1 MQSANNDCMEEI
13 MYGVPKFKENFF
25 MKYKKEVILSV
36 GAFLTI
42 ATVVRFSP
50 SNDLTNVKEITT
62 SNYNIVKS
70 EPVTG
75 YKMIMNGTEIGVV
88 SVDTDVERLI
98 NDAYAQLVTDIGY
111 DPEVSYEPALIP
123 IKGNE
128 EANLDTATIIT
139 NLKNVLV
146 SSLEVIK
153 QKAFVMRIGDN
164 FTVVLESEDAVK
176 EVLAKAQANFVKSN
190 IPVEINLDVNEHNS
204 FVMTPRVLMK
214 SSEGAVGLSTSGQG
228 DGADVTVETTDAT
241 TTDEAKTDEVPEK
254 DAGKMV
260 AIEFAEDIAVV
271 ETYVNPDDIVPIDDA
286 VALITK
292 ENEEEKI
299 YLVTE
304 GDSPSQIAAD
314 NDMKLSELYKM
325 NPGLEEKQTKIH
337 IGDPIVI
344 MVPEPELKVETVVEI
359 VYNEPIARGTSE
371 VSDPNS
377 YVGTSKVVSGGSDG
391 EKEVTALVKKMNGEE
406 ISREITATKVL
417 VEPVNKIVS
426 KGTKAY
432 PTKGAT
438 GNYVYPVSGYH
449 ISSPFGY
456 RWGSL
461 HTGVDLACPKGTS
474 IRAIDGGTIVFAG
487 WKSSRYGY
495 YVEIDHGKGVT
506 SRYAHLSKVIATV
519 GQEIHQGEEIGLVG
533 STGNSTG
540 SHLHLELRFDGSP
553 VNPIKYLD

>member
-1 MQSANNDCMEEI
+1 
-13 MYGVPKFKENFF
+13 MYGVPKFRENFF

-50 SNDLTNVKEITT
+50 SNDLTNAKEITT
-62 SNYNIVKS
+62 VSYNIEKTQ
-70 EPVTG
+70 PVTG
-75 YKMIMNGTEIGVV
+75 YKMIMNGTEVGVV
-88 SVDTDVERLI
+88 SIESDVESLI
-98 NDAYAQLVTDIGY
+98 NEAYAQLVTEIGY

-123 IKGNE
+123 VKGD
-128 EANLDTATIIT
+128 EAVSLGAPEIVT
-139 NLKNVLV
+139 NLKNALK
-146 SSLEVIK
+146 SSLEIIK
-153 QKAFVMRIGDN
+153 QKAYVMRIGDD
-164 FTVVLESEDAVK
+164 FTVVLESEDAIK
-176 EVLAKAQANFVKSN
+176 DVLAKAQENFVKSN
-190 IPVEINLDVNEHNS
+190 IAVEIDLNVNEHNS
-204 FVMTPRVLMK
+204 LVMTPRVLMK
-214 SSEGAVGLSTSGQG
+214 SAEESVGLSTSGQG
-228 DGADVTVETTDAT
+228 VDGAKVTAAVEPTTDAT
-241 TTDEAKTDEVPEK
+241 AEEATDATEATEEVDP
-254 DAGKMV
+254 GKMV
-260 AIEFAEDIAVV
+260 AIEFAEDIAIV
-271 ETYVNPDDIVPIDDA
+271 ETYVNPEEIVAVDEA

-299 YLVTE
+299 YLVEE

-337 IGDPIVI
+337 IGDPIVV

-359 VYNEPIARGTSE
+359 IYTEPIARGTTE
-371 VSDPNS
+371 QNDADA
-377 YVGTSKVVSGGSDG
+377 YVGTSKVISSGSDG
-391 EKEVTALVKKMNGEE
+391 EMEVTALVKKMNGEE
-406 ISREITATKVL
+406 ISREVTATKVL
-417 VEPVNKIVS
+417 VEAVNKVVS

-438 GNYVYPVSGYH
+438 GNYIYPVSGYH

-474 IRAIDGGTIVFAG
+474 IRAIDGGTVIFAG
-487 WKSSRYGY
+487 WKSSSYGY

-519 GQEIHQGEEIGLVG
+519 GQEIHQGEELGEVG
-533 STGNSTG
+533 STGRSTG
-540 SHLHLELRFDGSP
+540 PHLHLELRFDGSP